1 VHRLVIVDENN
12 CVLGIISLSDILS
25 YIVLKQDSFSIQPLN
40 VAMKDL
46 NTSAIFDDDL
56 SMDTDLQK

>member
-1 VHRLVIVDENN
+1 
-12 CVLGIISLSDILS
+12 LGIISLSDILS